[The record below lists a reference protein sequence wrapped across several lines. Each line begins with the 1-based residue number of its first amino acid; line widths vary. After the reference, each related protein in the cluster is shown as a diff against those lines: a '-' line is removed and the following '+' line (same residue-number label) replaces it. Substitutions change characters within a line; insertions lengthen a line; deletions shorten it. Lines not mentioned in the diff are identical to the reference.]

1 MEAQLHLVALISTQD
16 DDRSAEKNYIICNE
30 CQLKTIK
37 QYQGERHQ
45 EERNKLFED
54 LAFRNSSKHLNLWPL
69 MLCGNYHGGNKEP
82 EDGQNCMTEYLKN
95 RIWS

>member
-1 MEAQLHLVALISTQD
+1 MSIENNKAIPSETTSGRLEH
-16 DDRSAEKNYIICNE
+16 IIT
-30 CQLKTIK
+30 L
-37 QYQGERHQ
+37 
-45 EERNKLFED
+45 NKLFED